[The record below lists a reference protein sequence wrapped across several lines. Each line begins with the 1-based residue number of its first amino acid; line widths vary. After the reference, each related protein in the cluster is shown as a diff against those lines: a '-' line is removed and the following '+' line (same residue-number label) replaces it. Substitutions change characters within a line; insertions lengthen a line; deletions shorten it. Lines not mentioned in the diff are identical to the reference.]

1 MVSVGYDFR
10 PKNPEA
16 GDFHLGA
23 FSFPVLLEACGYLFS
38 SIQRGGQWYCAFG
51 NDPRMGDKYPM
62 ILTNDGFVV
71 TEEEAKIMA
80 RIARNLVLIQRT
92 LPDENLGKGMSSQPS
107 FKREDVEK
115 LLIAAMHDRKPDIWP
130 LKIRPDFVDKFEKF
144 ADWMEKSGG
153 FEIW

>member
-1 MVSVGYDFR
+1 MGYDFR
-10 PKNPEA
+10 PVKSEA

-38 SIQRGGQWYCAFG
+38 SVHRGGQWYCTFG
-51 NDPRMGDKYPM
+51 TDPRMGDSYPL
-62 ILTNDGFVV
+62 ILSNDGFKV

-80 RIARNLVLIQRT
+80 RIARNYVAVQRS
-92 LPDENLGKGMSSQPS
+92 LPDENLGIGMDSKPS
-107 FKREDVEK
+107 FKREDVMN
-115 LLIAAMHDRKPDIWP
+115 LLVNAMHDNKPEKWP
-130 LKIRPDFVDKFEKF
+130 RKIRTDFVDKFEKF